1 MKIFKLSRYDKVLT
15 PILMA
20 FSVIASTMGV
30 LLTTKMIKLADKF
43 PMSSIT
49 FGWILLTIGVLCLI
63 YSIVI
68 MVLAYKKF
76 SKKYH

>member
-1 MKIFKLSRYDKVLT
+1 MKLFKLSRYDKVLA

-30 LLTTKMIKLADKF
+30 LLITKMIKLVDKF
-43 PMSSIT
+43 LISSIT
-49 FGWILLTIGVLCLI
+49 FGWILLSIGVLCLI

>member
-1 MKIFKLSRYDKVLT
+1 MKLFKLSKYDKVLA

-20 FSVIASTMGV
+20 LSVIASTMGV
-30 LLTTKMIKLADKF
+30 LLITEMIKLVDKF
-43 PMSSIT
+43 PISSIT
-49 FGWILLTIGVLCLI
+49 FGWILLVIGVLCLI

>member
-1 MKIFKLSRYDKVLT
+1 MKLFKLSRYDKVLA

-20 FSVIASTMGV
+20 LSVIASTMGV
-30 LLTTKMIKLADKF
+30 LLITQMIKLEDKF
-43 PMSSIT
+43 PISSIT

-76 SKKYH
+76 SKQ

>member
-1 MKIFKLSRYDKVLT
+1 
-15 PILMA
+15 MA
-20 FSVIASTMGV
+20 FSVIASNMGV
-30 LLTTKMIKLADKF
+30 LLITKMIKLADKF
-43 PMSSIT
+43 SISSIT

-63 YSIVI
+63 YSLVI